1 MLEYLLQAE
10 KRLRECGTINS
21 GETISRGDVER
32 VINRE
37 REREKTGVVGVSGN
51 HIRGGVF
58 RRVPEMTFN
67 SNS

>member
-21 GETISRGDVER
+21 GEIISRGDVER

-37 REREKTGVVGVSGN
+37 REREDWCCRGVWKSY
-51 HIRGGVF
+51 
-58 RRVPEMTFN
+58 
-67 SNS
+67 